1 MNLNHILRKQ
11 TQGAVIRSKAKWI
24 HEVERNTRYFF
35 NLEKRNYTNKSMHS
49 LVTDN
54 GQLVSEFKEV
64 LNEQLNLY
72 SSLYCSRETVEI
84 WDSELVD

>member
-1 MNLNHILRKQ
+1 MQ
-11 TQGAVIRSKAKWI
+11 
-24 HEVERNTRYFF
+24 
-35 NLEKRNYTNKSMHS
+35 S

-64 LNEQLNLY
+64 LNEQLNLH

>member
-1 MNLNHILRKQ
+1 MQ
-11 TQGAVIRSKAKWI
+11 
-24 HEVERNTRYFF
+24 
-35 NLEKRNYTNKSMHS
+35 S

-64 LNEQLNLY
+64 LNEQLNFY

>member
-1 MNLNHILRKQ
+1 MDTWSR
-11 TQGAVIRSKAKWI
+11 
-24 HEVERNTRYFF
+24 
-35 NLEKRNYTNKSMHS
+35 EKRNYINMSMQS
-49 LVTDN
+49 LVKDN

-64 LNEQLNLY
+64 LNEQLNLH

>member
-1 MNLNHILRKQ
+1 MFKSALSID
-11 TQGAVIRSKAKWI
+11 SYKASRLFNSFLI
-24 HEVERNTRYFF
+24 FLIFSFSFFLSSEEYFIA
-35 NLEKRNYTNKSMHS
+35 NKSMQS

>member
-24 HEVERNTRYFF
+24 HEVKRNTRYFF
-35 NLEKRNYTNKSMHS
+35 NLQKRNYINKSMQS

-64 LNEQLNLY
+64 LNEQLNFY